1 MNPMAII
8 AGAAQLLT
16 VMAGAP
22 VVIGLMRQVRA
33 RWEGRAGAGVL
44 QPWRDIVKQ
53 MGKQQITPRG
63 TIQLQV
69 SPEVSALDYANAVTI
84 AGSTIPA
91 LSTRRPTLTLSVVG
105 AAMQRFRPSLLAR

>member
-1 MNPMAII
+1 MAIV

-44 QPWRDIVKQ
+44 QPWRDIAKQ

-63 TIQLQV
+63 T
-69 SPEVSALDYANAVTI
+69 T
-84 AGSTIPA
+84 
-91 LSTRRPTLTLSVVG
+91 VV
-105 AAMQRFRPSLLAR
+105 